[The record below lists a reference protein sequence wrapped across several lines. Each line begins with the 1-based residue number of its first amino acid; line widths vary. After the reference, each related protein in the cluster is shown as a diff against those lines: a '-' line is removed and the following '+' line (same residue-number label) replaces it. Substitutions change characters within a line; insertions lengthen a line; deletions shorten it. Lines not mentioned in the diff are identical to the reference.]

1 MIIERLD
8 TVQRLEA
15 YRAYVTSVLGF
26 EPTIDQLICY
36 MLRQLSANPS
46 TKDVDGLSRHD
57 VAVCR
62 DFMSEGRK
70 IAAIKHVR
78 MATGLGLADAK
89 HLVERRWP

>member
-1 MIIERLD
+1 VIIERLD

-36 MLRQLSANPS
+36 MLRQLSPNPS
-46 TKDVDGLSRHD
+46 KDADGLSRHD

-78 MATGLGLADAK
+78 IATGLGLADAK